1 VTATATVR
9 SRARVKLRA
18 PNVALTCVPVAGLV
32 LAAAA
37 NRTAT
42 LLPQSIR
49 PVPTR
54 LMAGPLRLVAFSLTD
69 AELTSVLTV
78 LFVAYIVAVVGAH
91 RLSARSVLV
100 AVLALHLFVVLAPPL
115 FSTDVFSYQAYAREF
130 TMYGANPYLRGP
142 TTMELDP
149 LYQLVG
155 AKWITTPSVY
165 GPLFTLFSGLFAHAS
180 ITAFELCFRV
190 LAALASLGVCRLLW
204 LAAKLRGT
212 SPVRALAL
220 WGLNPLVVLYGVGG
234 GHNDLEMVLFMTAG
248 IYVLLKRR
256 ELTGGTL
263 IAIGAWLKL
272 TGVVLA
278 PFALVR
284 DGAAVG
290 RRPRLRFLIGLVL
303 VSAVALGA
311 GFAWFGGGLLRMPVT
326 LESVQNENPWGS
338 LPGILS
344 ALLGGETSHLIGVAL
359 GGVCVLFAAW
369 LLRRV
374 WQQRL
379 DWLEAAGW
387 LIVAMLS
394 TASSVLPWYVCWLIP
409 LVALCRRDWPWR
421 ASLMLTGVMAFLTIA
436 GYFPGGTFLGI

>member
-1 VTATATVR
+1 
-9 SRARVKLRA
+9 
-18 PNVALTCVPVAGLV
+18 LV

-42 LLPQSIR
+42 LLPQSVR
-49 PVPTR
+49 PVPTQ
-54 LMAGPLRLVAFSLTD
+54 LMAGPLRLVAFRLTD
-69 AELTSVLTV
+69 AELIPVLAV
-78 LFVAYIVAVVGAH
+78 MFVAYMFAAASA
-91 RLSARSVLV
+91 RSLSARSVLI
-100 AVLALHLFVVLAPPL
+100 AVLALHVFVIVAPPL

-130 TMYGANPYLRGP
+130 TIYGANPYLRGP
-142 TTMELDP
+142 TTLELDP
-149 LYQLVG
+149 LYQLIG

-180 ITAFELCFRV
+180 ITAFELCFRI
-190 LAALASLGVCRLLW
+190 LAALASLAICRLLW

-220 WGLNPLVVLYGVGG
+220 WGLNPLVVFYGVGG

-248 IYVLLKRR
+248 LYALLKRR
-256 ELTGGTL
+256 ELTGGAL
-263 IAIGAWLKL
+263 IAVGAWLKL
-272 TGVVLA
+272 TGVVVA

-284 DGAAVG
+284 DGPPAGHRA
-290 RRPRLRFLIGLVL
+290 RLRFLAGLVL
-303 VSAVALGA
+303 VSAVSLGA

-338 LPGILS
+338 FPGILS
-344 ALLGGETSHLIGVAL
+344 ALVGGQTSHLIGIVL
-359 GGVCVLFAAW
+359 GGACVLFAVW

-379 DWLEAAGW
+379 DWLEAAAW

-394 TASSVLPWYVCWLIP
+394 TASSVLPWYICWLIP
-409 LVALCRRDWPWR
+409 LVGLCRREWLWR

-436 GYFPGGTFLGI
+436 GYFPGGTFLGF